1 MVIYYAVIYRD
12 KINSLVI
19 RGNMWCIGNIFFA
32 TSLINARKITVY
44 YPLKRWKT
52 PIPRHF
58 TNDFG

>member
-19 RGNMWCIGNIFFA
+19 RGNMWCIRNIFF
-32 TSLINARKITVY
+32 SLINAQKIAIY
-44 YPLKRWKT
+44 LLPKT
-52 PIPRHF
+52 MKKTLIPGRF